1 MGAEVC
7 KVGGQVMNDN
17 WRSWLLVSTAVVLL
31 LVVGRLDLLALVV
44 PLSVVAAWGS
54 WLARRGNASRGQ

>member
-1 MGAEVC
+1 
-7 KVGGQVMNDN
+7 MNDN
-17 WRSWLLVSTAVVLL
+17 WRTWLLVSTAVVLL

-44 PLSVVAAWGS
+44 PLSIVAACGS